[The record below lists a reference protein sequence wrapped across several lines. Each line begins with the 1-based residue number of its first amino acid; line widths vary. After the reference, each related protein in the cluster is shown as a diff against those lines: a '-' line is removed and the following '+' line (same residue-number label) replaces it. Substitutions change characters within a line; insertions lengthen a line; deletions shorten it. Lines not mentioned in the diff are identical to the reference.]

1 LPRAAVAALLV
12 VAFVGALLGT
22 RWRAWL
28 EPTPEDTPPTSV
40 IGPAALFATALP
52 DLQGKMQPIGRWQ
65 GQIVVLNFWA
75 TWCAPCRREIPAF
88 MRVRRKFADK
98 GVEFVGIAIDTAR
111 NVSAYVREMGLDYPT
126 LVSDDAGMIL
136 ANRAGDTSE
145 GLPYTVI
152 LDRDGRI
159 RTAHLGPY
167 TEVVLEQRLR
177 VLLDDAQQHRPKAP

>member
-1 LPRAAVAALLV
+1 MAALVAL
-12 VAFVGALLGT
+12 AFVLALLGVLL
-22 RWRAWL
+22 RESLQPAA
-28 EPTPEDTPPTSV
+28 EDTPPASA

-52 DLQGKMQPIGRWQ
+52 DLDGKVQPIGRWQ
-65 GQIVVLNFWA
+65 GRIVVLNFWA

-98 GVEFVGIAIDTAR
+98 GVEFVGIAIDTVK
-111 NVSAYVREMGLDYPT
+111 NVSAYAREMGLDYPI
-126 LVSDDAGMIL
+126 LVSEDAGMVL

-152 LDRDGRI
+152 VDRDGRI

-167 TEVVLEQRLR
+167 TEDVLEQRLLS
-177 VLLDDAQQHRPKAP
+177 LLDDARQHPQKAQ